1 MTVEFE
7 DDTIQLSQ
15 LNLDCNS
22 SVDWKNNDT
31 DNSLLNVTRYIKEK
45 IKKLQEFF
53 DGKTINQTTFQFD
66 FTKGLLQFD

>member
-31 DNSLLNVTRYIKEK
+31 DNSLLNVTKYTKEK
-45 IKKLQEFF
+45 LKNSKNSLMEKQ
-53 DGKTINQTTFQFD
+53 
-66 FTKGLLQFD
+66 